1 MKKTSIGILV
11 NQNGYNG
18 IAKLS
23 AMMANDLANKN
34 CDVIIYVPIFPFY
47 FYFFKIFKNI
57 RNYIF
62 WFIYFFL
69 IPLFNIFLKKNFFA
83 MHDILNKKK
92 LYNNFI
98 KIKFYFFKISKKEI
112 QNLDHLIVNGIG
124 DIIQYANI
132 IEQKKITYL
141 VNQIE
146 EKYHG
151 SKYTKLYQK
160 IRRNFKGNTITHCD
174 FMKNKMLSYK
184 KNVKIVINPISKGIW
199 KFKNVRYSVNKKRDI
214 LIYWKNDTIFKS
226 VNNFIEK
233 VFERRKKTTITIFA
247 RGSYFENKKLN
258 YLKNKFDIRCLYNLN
273 ERELSYIYLSHKL
286 LFYPNTYEDFG
297 MPAVEGLSC
306 GCIPILRAN
315 VGAASM
321 YAVNNFNSIYLSN
334 NMHINCKKILNILDN
349 NKKLTQLSKNA
360 KKNLNQFSP
369 LKYGNKILN
378 LNN

>member
-1 MKKTSIGILV
+1 MRKISVGILV
-11 NQNGYNG
+11 NQNSYNG

-34 CDVIIYVPIFPFY
+34 CNVIIYAPVFPYY
-47 FYFFKIFKNI
+47 FYYFKIFKNI
-57 RNYIF
+57 KSYIF
-62 WFIYFFL
+62 WVKYFFL
-69 IPLFNIFLKKNFFA
+69 IPLFNFFLKKKIFA
-83 MHDILNKKK
+83 MKDILNKKK
-92 LYNNFI
+92 LYKNFI
-98 KIKFYFFKISKKEI
+98 KIEFYYLKISKKKI
-112 QNLDHLIVNGIG
+112 QNLDHLIINGIG
-124 DIIQYANI
+124 DIIQYANV

-146 EKYHG
+146 ERYHG
-151 SKYTKLYQK
+151 SKYKKLYEK

-199 KFKNVRYSVNKKRDI
+199 KFRKAQNAGIKRRDI
-214 LIYWKNDTIFKS
+214 LIYWKNDSIFSS
-226 VNNFIEK
+226 VNNFIEEI
-233 VFERRKKTTITIFA
+233 VERRKKIKITIFA
-247 RGSYFENKKLN
+247 RGSSFENKKLN
-258 YLKNKFDIRCLYNLN
+258 YLKNKFNIRCLYNLN
-273 ERELSYIYLSHKL
+273 EREIVNIYRDHKF

-297 MPAVEGLSC
+297 MPPVEGLSC

-334 NMHINCKKILNILDN
+334 NMHITCKKILNILDN
-349 NKKLTQLSKNA
+349 NKKLMRLSKNA

>member
-1 MKKTSIGILV
+1 MSKTSVGILV

-34 CDVIIYVPIFPFY
+34 CNVIIYVPIFPYY

-62 WFIYFFL
+62 WFKYFFL
-69 IPLFNIFLKKNFFA
+69 VPLFNIFLKKNFFA
-83 MHDILNKKK
+83 MQDILNKKK
-92 LYNNFI
+92 LYKNFI

-112 QNLDHLIVNGIG
+112 QNLDYLIVNGIG
-124 DIIQYANI
+124 DLMQYANI

-151 SKYTKLYQK
+151 SKYTKLYEK
-160 IRRNFKGNTITHCD
+160 IRRNFKGNTITHCN

-184 KNVKIVINPISKGIW
+184 KNVKIVINPISQEIW
-199 KFKNVRYSVNKKRDI
+199 KFRNIQNIGIKKRDI
-214 LIYWKNDTIFKS
+214 LIYWKNNSILSS
-226 VNNFIEK
+226 VNNFIEEIVK
-233 VFERRKKTTITIFA
+233 RRKKTTITIFA
-247 RGSYFENKKLN
+247 RGYSFEKKKLN
-258 YLKNKFDIRCLYNLN
+258 HLKNKFNIRCLYNLN
-273 ERELSYIYLSHKL
+273 EREIVKTYRGHKF
-286 LFYPNTYEDFG
+286 LFYPNEYEDFG
-297 MPAVEGLSC
+297 MPPVEGLAC

-321 YAVNNFNSIYLSN
+321 YAVNNFNCIYLSN
-334 NMHINCKKILNILDN
+334 NMHINCKKIINILDN
-349 NKKLTQLSKNA
+349 NKKLMQLSKNA
-360 KKNLNQFSP
+360 KKNLNKFSP
-369 LKYGNKILN
+369 IEYGNKILN
-378 LNN
+378 FNN